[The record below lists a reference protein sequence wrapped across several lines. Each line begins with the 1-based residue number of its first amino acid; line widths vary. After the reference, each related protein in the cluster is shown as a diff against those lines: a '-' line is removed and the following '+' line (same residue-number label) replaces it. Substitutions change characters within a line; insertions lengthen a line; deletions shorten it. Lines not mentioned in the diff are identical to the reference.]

1 MATELESDGTRLV
14 KFGHDGNICNVVVD
28 VNKENDVLDKLI
40 RLAYLDFE
48 YSSVVFKSYS

>member
-48 YSSVVFKSYS
+48 YLSVVFKSYS